1 MDENMLCTCRHEYVL
16 ESEKQNQFYVGITDS
31 GIEKLGDIV
40 FIELPEQGF
49 TFSKSEVFGTIES
62 VKAATE
68 IYMPVSGVV
77 LEVNEEIADDP
88 ALLNDENYENKWL
101 IKIEFSG
108 NPIDFADLL
117 DFSDYKEEFE

>member
-1 MDENMLCTCRHEYVL
+1 
-16 ESEKQNQFYVGITDS
+16 
-31 GIEKLGDIV
+31 
-40 FIELPEQGF
+40 
-49 TFSKSEVFGTIES
+49 
-62 VKAATE
+62 
-68 IYMPVSGVV
+68 MPVSGVV